1 MYCVIKGEVEVIQD
15 EEQLGFL
22 PEGSFFGEA
31 GLIDNG
37 EGSEIR
43 SRTVKAMVECELCYL
58 RRDDLNALR
67 LECPELTMKLRRF
80 SRMGER
86 VKPPR
91 VDDAGNPRILHMM
104 TQLTERLDM
113 MNMRLA
119 RMERN
124 DSLMPSPVPSTGDS
138 PAGDM
143 STASGWR
150 GVQPHRRQ

>member
-1 MYCVIKGEVEVIQD
+1 MVLEQVIFEQVISTFLYLLYPCCLMLTWLPAQGQIGTEMYCVMKGEVEVIQD

-43 SRTVKAMVECELCYL
+43 SRTVRAVVECELCFL
-58 RRDDLNALR
+58 RRDDINTLR
-67 LECPELTMKLRRF
+67 RECPELMMKLRRF

-91 VDDAGNPRILHMM
+91 VDDVGNPR
-104 TQLTERLDM
+104 
-113 MNMRLA
+113 
-119 RMERN
+119 
-124 DSLMPSPVPSTGDS
+124 
-138 PAGDM
+138 
-143 STASGWR
+143 
-150 GVQPHRRQ
+150 